1 MNSDEIKA
9 LDDQYVLH
17 TYARAPFVLERG
29 EGVRLYDTEG
39 KSYLDFVSGIAV
51 NALGYG
57 DPDVLRAI
65 REQSEQLMHVSNLY
79 YTAPQGQ
86 LAKMLVERSFAD
98 KVFFCNSGT
107 ESVEAALKFAR
118 KWAKEGFGPD
128 KVDLVSFSNG
138 FHGRTMG
145 ALSVTPRAHY
155 QDPFR
160 PLLPG
165 TKLGTFNDL
174 ASAEALIDDQTCAVI
189 VEPIQGEGGVNP
201 ATPEFLQGLRA
212 LCDRHHAL
220 LIFDEVQVGMGRTG
234 TLWAHEPYGV
244 TPDLMTLAKPLA
256 GGLPMGATLMT
267 QAVADA
273 MAPGDHGST
282 FAANPLAAAVA
293 QVVLGKISDP
303 AFLEHVRWA
312 GSYLEEG
319 LGDLQ
324 QKYPHVREIRG
335 RGLIYGIAADLDVA
349 PAVQACF
356 DEGMLVCK
364 AGNEV
369 LRLLPPLVVQQADL
383 DESLAILDRALARL

>member
-1 MNSDEIKA
+1 
-9 LDDQYVLH
+9 
-17 TYARAPFVLERG
+17 
-29 EGVRLYDTEG
+29 
-39 KSYLDFVSGIAV
+39 
-51 NALGYG
+51 
-57 DPDVLRAI
+57 
-65 REQSEQLMHVSNLY
+65 
-79 YTAPQGQ
+79 
-86 LAKMLVERSFAD
+86 
-98 KVFFCNSGT
+98 
-107 ESVEAALKFAR
+107 
-118 KWAKEGFGPD
+118 
-128 KVDLVSFSNG
+128 
-138 FHGRTMG
+138 
-145 ALSVTPRAHY
+145 
-155 QDPFR
+155 
-160 PLLPG
+160 
-165 TKLGTFNDL
+165 
-174 ASAEALIDDQTCAVI
+174 
-189 VEPIQGEGGVNP
+189 
-201 ATPEFLQGLRA
+201 
-212 LCDRHHAL
+212 
-220 LIFDEVQVGMGRTG
+220 MGRTG